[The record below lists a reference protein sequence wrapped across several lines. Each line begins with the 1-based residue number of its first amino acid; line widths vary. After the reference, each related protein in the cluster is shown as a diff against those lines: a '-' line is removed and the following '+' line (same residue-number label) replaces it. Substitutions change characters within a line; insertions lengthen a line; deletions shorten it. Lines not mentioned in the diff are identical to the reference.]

1 MMEKVLVFGHKNPD
15 TDTICSAIAYAN
27 LKQKLGVDAEAVRLG
42 QVNGETQYALDY
54 FKSEAPRLV
63 GQVSD
68 EVNSVILVDHNER
81 QQSADDIEKVKIV
94 EVIDHHRVANFE
106 TSDPLYFRVEPV
118 GCTATIL
125 NKMYKE
131 NNIEIDKN
139 IAGLM
144 LSAIISDSLLFKSPT
159 CTEQDVAAAREL
171 AEIAGVNADEYGLDM
186 LKAGA
191 DLSTKTIAEL
201 ITLDAKEFKMGNSK
215 VEIAQVNTV
224 DVNEVLERQTELE
237 DALNKKISEKNLDLF
252 VLVITDIL
260 TNDSAVL
267 ALGKE
272 AAAVEEAFNVKLSNN
287 TATLK
292 GVVSRKKQVVPVLT
306 DVLAK

>member
-1 MMEKVLVFGHKNPD
+1 MEKVLVFGHKNPD

-54 FKSEAPRLV
+54 FKAEAPRLV
-63 GQVSD
+63 GQVSE

-81 QQSADDIEKVKIV
+81 QQSADGIEKVKIV

-131 NNIEIDKN
+131 NNVEIDKN

-144 LSAIISDSLLFKSPT
+144 LSAIVSDSLLFKSPT

-171 AEIAGVNADEYGLDM
+171 AEIAEVDADQYGLDM

-191 DLSTKTIAEL
+191 DLSSKTIDEL
-201 ITLDAKEFKMGNSK
+201 ITLDAKEFQMGSAK

-224 DVNEVLERQTELE
+224 DVNEVLARQAELE
-237 DALNKKISEKNLDLF
+237 DALNKKISERNLDLF

-260 TNDSAVL
+260 TNDSAAL

-272 AAAVEEAFNVKLSNN
+272 AAAVEEAFNVTLNNN

-306 DVLAK
+306 EVLSK